1 MNDPLSAWSVGDGVW
16 WIQTREPRLAR
27 KLAKRSDTRLVAVGV
42 AGGFL
47 RIFEMRR
54 SPAFVR
60 NLVARYVAANERFG
74 EAEGTQD
81 SAKRPGRVT
90 ARVPTNKCHS
100 SRRLR
105 SGDAEA
111 QFRFSILNR
120 HAHIGLSD
128 GSTRDELRPHRAL
141 QQGGLRMDA
150 RRVFDHLRAHAERQ
164 SAHGLHAGLSG

>member
-90 ARVPTNKCHS
+90 ARVPTNKGGAGQHAIQVAGCVPGMRRRS
-100 SRRLR
+100 SD
-105 SGDAEA
+105 S
-111 QFRFSILNR
+111 
-120 HAHIGLSD
+120 
-128 GSTRDELRPHRAL
+128 
-141 QQGGLRMDA
+141 
-150 RRVFDHLRAHAERQ
+150 Q
-164 SAHGLHAGLSG
+164 S